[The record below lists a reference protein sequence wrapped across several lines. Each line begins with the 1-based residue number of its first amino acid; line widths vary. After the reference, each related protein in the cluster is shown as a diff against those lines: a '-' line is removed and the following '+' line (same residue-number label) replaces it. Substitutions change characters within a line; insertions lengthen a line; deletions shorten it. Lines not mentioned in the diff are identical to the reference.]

1 MSIGGTMP
9 YIVELEPGCWLAPW
23 KGDPGRTLVIHS
35 AKVFATERA
44 ARLAMAKA
52 KSIWGRSFLAAKVVS
67 VRIELH
73 PQA

>member
-1 MSIGGTMP
+1 MS

-44 ARLAMAKA
+44 AQETPCTR
-52 KSIWGRSFLAAKVVS
+52 
-67 VRIELH
+67 
-73 PQA
+73 